1 RSTSPATATWKCAPP
16 LRIDL
21 LRDSP
26 AVIKIKHFTAHCGML
41 VHLFFTE
48 SSRVFQPIEHQKDAV
63 RHSVEGDTVTRKW
76 RGGLEILEK
85 HSALVGVSRDNQS
98 RPCRA

>member
-1 RSTSPATATWKCAPP
+1 
-16 LRIDL
+16 
-21 LRDSP
+21 
-26 AVIKIKHFTAHCGML
+26 ML
-41 VHLFFTE
+41 VHLFYTE

-85 HSALVGVSRDNQS
+85 HSALSGCEQRQPIPPLPGLIVDLELSKAPG
-98 RPCRA
+98 